1 MMNVSK
7 NLSKQAQMMQAALF
21 QANGSK
27 THLQTLIDANIRM
40 AYKVARKHI
49 RRGVEFDDLVSEAVI
64 GIIKAASRYDATRG
78 ASFTT
83 FARQWMISQ
92 CQEHVRSNC
101 GTVRVTSRV
110 GNLLH
115 SKVGKIRQ
123 ALGNNPT
130 TAQIAEFLGV
140 EDTQQIETAL
150 RFLGRHF
157 ASFDKP
163 INAEGLTIATFIA
176 DDAIIQDEKME
187 RTQTSAAISA
197 SIQSFVEGL
206 KARDKEIF
214 IKRVAADVFG
224 ADSVTAVELAEKHN
238 LTKQRVCQIEKGLR
252 ESLKTHFTKSLGDIA
267 PVATS

>member
-40 AYKVARKHI
+40 AYKVARKHL
-49 RRGVEFDDLVSEAVI
+49 RRGIEFDDLVSEAVV

-83 FARQWMISQ
+83 FARQWMVSQ

-115 SKVGKIRQ
+115 SKFGKIRQ

-130 TAQIAEFLGV
+130 TTQIAEFLGV
-140 EDTQQIETAL
+140 DDVSEIETAL

-157 ASFDKP
+157 ASLEKP
-163 INAEGLTIATFIA
+163 INAEGSTVATFVA

-187 RTQTSAAISA
+187 RTQNSEAISA

-206 KARDKEIF
+206 KERDKEIF
-214 IKRVAADVFG
+214 IKRVASDVFG
-224 ADSVTAVELAEKHN
+224 EESVTAIVLAEKHG
-238 LTKQRVCQIEKGLR
+238 LTKQRVCQIEKGLKEKLR
-252 ESLKTHFTKSLGDIA
+252 SHFAKELGSIL
-267 PVATS
+267 PG